1 MNYLIDTHIFIWSFL
16 DSKRLNQRV
25 SKIISDEEN
34 KIFLSS
40 MSFWEMAIKNQSGKL
55 NLQGINILQLPH
67 IAKEL
72 DFEILNPDAYDFLNI
87 GQIPLKENHHDPF
100 DRMLIR
106 QAIRNNLIL
115 ISADA
120 KFRQY
125 EQNGLQLLW

>member
-72 DFEILNPDAYDFLNI
+72 DFEILNPDAYDFLSI